1 MGFFDRLRGNRA
13 DRSEGRKALY
23 VHLSAD
29 GAIFVVRG
37 ETGEQLWT
45 DRDGLRRE
53 LGRAKAREGA
63 LLYSRDDPGA
73 EPPAH
78 VEETFREIVDFE
90 LPITLLDEPHPEAL
104 VSPERRK
111 TVTKDER

>member
-1 MGFFDRLRGNRA
+1 MGFLDRLRSRRA
-13 DRSEGRKALY
+13 DRVEAREALY
-23 VHLSAD
+23 VHLATD

-53 LGRAKAREGA
+53 LERTKERGGT
-63 LLYSRDDPGA
+63 LLYSRADPGQ

-78 VEETFREIVDFE
+78 VEETFRGIVDFG
-90 LPITLLDEPHPEAL
+90 LPIRLLEHPHPEAL

-111 TVTKDER
+111 TVTKDEP

>member
-1 MGFFDRLRGNRA
+1 MGFLDRLRGHRA

-45 DRDGLRRE
+45 DRGGLRRE
-53 LGRAKAREGA
+53 LERTKERGGA
-63 LLYSRDDPGA
+63 LLYSRDDPGG

-90 LPITLLDEPHPEAL
+90 LPITLLDEPHPEA
-104 VSPERRK
+104 VVPPETRR
-111 TVTKDER
+111 TVTRDEP